1 MRVAMYYNNSD
12 VRLEE
17 IPTPEINDDELL
29 VKIIASGICGS
40 DVLEWYRI
48 KKAPIVLGH
57 EIAGIVEKAGAN
69 VKDFKPGD
77 RVVVSHHIPCNTC
90 RYCLAGNHTV
100 CETLQTTNFDP
111 GGFCEYVRVP
121 KLNVELGTFHLS
133 DDISFEDGSFCEA
146 LACVVRGQRKAN
158 FKPGQTVLVM
168 GSGISGLL
176 HIMLAKAGGAKKVI
190 ATDID
195 EFKMQQARECGA
207 YEVFSAT
214 EDIPARV
221 MECNDGRGV
230 DLIIVCTGAL
240 SAFEQAMD
248 CIDRAGTV
256 MCFATTTPEARLA
269 VPINRFWRNQV
280 TITSSYANDPYD
292 LREAM
297 ELIGSGKIDVNKM
310 ITHRFPLAE
319 TQKGFKLMAK
329 SDNSLKIII
338 EPQE

>member
-1 MRVAMYYNNSD
+1 MYYNNSD

-17 IPTPEINDDELL
+17 VPLPEINDDELL

-57 EIAGIVEKAGAN
+57 EVAGIVEKAGAN

-111 GGFCEYVRVP
+111 GGFCEYIRVP
-121 KLNVELGTFHLS
+121 KLNTEIGTFLLPEN
-133 DDISFEDGSFCEA
+133 ISFEDGSFCEA

-158 FKPGQTVLVM
+158 FKSGQTVLVM

-176 HIMLAKAGGAKKVI
+176 HIMLAKAGGAEKVI

-207 YEVFSAT
+207 DEVFAAT

-256 MCFATTTPEARLA
+256 MCFATTTPEARLP
-269 VPINRFWRNQV
+269 VPLNRFWRSLV
-280 TITSSYANDPYD
+280 TITSSYANDPDD

-297 ELIGSGKIDVNKM
+297 DLIGSGKIDVNKM

-319 TQKGFKLMAK
+319 TQEGFKLMTTPN
-329 SDNSLKIII
+329 NSLKIII